1 MQFYSFLAS
10 IVYSAQMAN
19 SQQKF
24 NRAFAVYHQCLRSGQ
39 ENSPKID
46 LTAVANSRSNEILS
60 GATMNDANIV
70 SAHTEGNWKTHLELG
85 DTYISSCFSV

>member
-1 MQFYSFLAS
+1 M
-10 IVYSAQMAN
+10 VN

-70 SAHTEGNWKTHLELG
+70 SAHTEGNWKTYLGLG